1 METGKINALMMEET
15 DNVVTCVMEIK
26 KGDTVVYRKGDTY
39 CAVEALEDI
48 PYCHKIALIP
58 FDEGDEVVKYGEMI
72 GRTNRAIGKGCLV
85 TMRISTAY
93 PEITRARWCEEER
106 YGIFRIQKV

>member
-1 METGKINALMMEET
+1 METGKINALIMEET

-26 KGDTVVYRKGDTY
+26 KGDAVVYRKGDTY
-39 CAVEALEDI
+39 CTVEALEDI

-85 TMRISTAY
+85 NHENIYSVPRDYESEM
-93 PEITRARWCEEER
+93 
-106 YGIFRIQKV
+106 V

>member
-58 FDEGDEVVKYGEMI
+58 FDEMI

-85 TMRISTAY
+85 NHENIYSVPRDYESEM
-93 PEITRARWCEEER
+93 
-106 YGIFRIQKV
+106 V